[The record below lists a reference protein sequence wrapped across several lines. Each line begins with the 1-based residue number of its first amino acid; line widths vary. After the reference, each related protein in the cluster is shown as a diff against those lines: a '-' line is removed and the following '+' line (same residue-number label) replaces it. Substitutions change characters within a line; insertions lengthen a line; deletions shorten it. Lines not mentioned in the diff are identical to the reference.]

1 MYKILVKKQLAPSVQ
16 LFEVEAPLIARKAQP
31 GQFVILRIDEDGER
45 IPLTIADFN
54 RETGTITIIFQEV
67 GASTVELGLLNEG
80 DFLLDLV
87 GPLGKATHIE
97 KMGTVV
103 CVGGGIGIA
112 PVYPIARGMKEA
124 GNEVISIIG
133 ARSEDILIY
142 EKEMAAVSDELIITT
157 DDGSKGRKA
166 LVTQPLKELLDSD
179 KNISLVVAIGP
190 VIMMKF
196 VAETTRPYGVP
207 TVVSLNP
214 IMVDGTG
221 MCGGC
226 RVSVGNEN
234 KFACVDG
241 PEFDGHKVDFDVL
254 MSRQRMYKPQEK
266 QHTEHGADKRES
278 GCKCHSH

>member
-1 MYKILVKKQLAPSVQ
+1 MYKILVKQQLAPSVQ
-16 LFEVEAPLIARKAQP
+16 LFEVEAPLIAKKSKP
-31 GQFVILRIDEDGER
+31 GQFVILRVNEHGER

-54 RETGTITIIFQEV
+54 RARGSITLIFQEV
-67 GASTVELGLLNEG
+67 GASTLELGRLQQG

-87 GPLGKATHIE
+87 GPLGKPTHID
-97 KMGTVV
+97 KFGTVV

-112 PVYPIARGMKEA
+112 PVYPIARGLKEA

-133 ARSEDILIY
+133 ARSEEILIY
-142 EKEMAAVSDELIITT
+142 EAEMAAVSDQLIITT
-157 DDGSKGRKA
+157 DDGSKGLKA

-179 KNISLVVAIGP
+179 KTVRLVVAVGP

-226 RVSVGNEN
+226 RVSVGQEN

-241 PEFDGHKVDFDVL
+241 PEFDAHKVDFENL
-254 MSRQRMYKPQEK
+254 MARQRMYKPQEK
-266 QHTEHGADKRES
+266 QHSAHIAGKREE
-278 GCKCHSH
+278 GCKCHAH

>member
-1 MYKILVKKQLAPSVQ
+1 MYKILVKQQLAPSVQ
-16 LFEVEAPLIARKAQP
+16 LFEVEAPLIANKAKP
-31 GQFVILRIDEDGER
+31 GQFVILRINEEGER

-54 RETGTITIIFQEV
+54 REKGTITLIFQEV

-80 DFLLDLV
+80 EFLLDLV

-97 KMGTVV
+97 KIGTVV

-142 EKEMAAVSDELIITT
+142 EQEMAAISDELIITT
-157 DDGSKGRKA
+157 DDGSKGLKA
-166 LVTQPLKELLDSD
+166 LVTQPLKEILDSD
-179 KNISLVVAIGP
+179 KAISLVVAIGP

-241 PEFDGHKVDFDVL
+241 PEFDGHKVDFDIL
-254 MSRQRMYKPQEK
+254 MARQRMYKQHEK
-266 QHTEHGADKRES
+266 QYSEHVAGKG

>member
-1 MYKILVKKQLAPSVQ
+1 MKQQLAPSVQ
-16 LFEVEAPLIARKAQP
+16 LFEVQAPLIAKKAKP
-31 GQFVILRIDEDGER
+31 GQFVILRVNEEGER

-54 RETGTITIIFQEV
+54 REKGTITLIFQEV

-80 DFLLDLV
+80 EFLLDLV

-142 EKEMAAVSDELIITT
+142 EEEMAAVSDELIITT

-179 KNISLVVAIGP
+179 KTISLVVAIGP

-226 RVSVGNEN
+226 RVSVGQEN

-241 PEFDGHKVDFDVL
+241 PEFDAHKVDFESL
-254 MSRQRMYKPQEK
+254 MARQRMYKPHEK
-266 QHTEHGADKRES
+266 QHSEHINGKKEG

>member
-1 MYKILVKKQLAPSVQ
+1 MYKILVKQQLAPSVQ
-16 LFEVEAPLIARKAQP
+16 LFEVEAPLIAKKAKP
-31 GQFVILRIDEDGER
+31 GQFVILRINEDGER

-54 RETGTITIIFQEV
+54 REKGTITLIFQEV

-97 KMGTVV
+97 KIGTVV

-112 PVYPIARGMKEA
+112 PIYPIARGMKEA

-142 EKEMAAVSDELIITT
+142 EQEMAAISDELIITT
-157 DDGSKGRKA
+157 DDGSKGLKA

-179 KNISLVVAIGP
+179 KTISLIVAIGP

-241 PEFDGHKVDFDVL
+241 PEFDGHKVDFDIV
-254 MSRQRMYKPQEK
+254 MARQRMYKPHEK
-266 QHTEHGADKRES
+266 QHSEHVAGKG

>member
-16 LFEVEAPLIARKAQP
+16 LFEVEAPLIARKAKP
-31 GQFVILRIDEDGER
+31 GQFIILRIDQDGER

-54 RETGTITIIFQEV
+54 RDKGSITLIFQEV
-67 GASTVELGLLNEG
+67 GATTVALGQLNQG
-80 DFLLDLV
+80 DFILDLV

-97 KMGTVV
+97 KLGTVV
-103 CVGGGIGIA
+103 CIGGGIGIA

-142 EKEMAAVSDELIITT
+142 EEEMAAVSDELIITT

-179 KNISLVVAIGP
+179 KTISLVVAIGP

-254 MSRQRMYKPQEK
+254 MSRQRMYKAHEK
-266 QHTEHGADKRES
+266 KHSEHVSASREG
-278 GCKCHSH
+278 GCSCQSR

>member
-1 MYKILVKKQLAPSVQ
+1 MYRILVKQQLAPSVQ
-16 LFEVEAPLIARKAQP
+16 LFEVEAPLIARKAKP
-31 GQFVILRIDEDGER
+31 GQFVILRVNEEGER

-54 RETGTITIIFQEV
+54 REKGSITLIFQEV
-67 GASTVELGLLNEG
+67 GASTIELGLLKEG
-80 DFLLDLV
+80 EFLLDLV
-87 GPLGKATHIE
+87 GPLGKPTHIE
-97 KMGTVV
+97 KFGTVV

-112 PVYPIARGMKEA
+112 PVYPIARGLKEA

-133 ARSEDILIY
+133 ARSKDILIY
-142 EKEMAAVSDELIITT
+142 EEEMAAVSDELIITT
-157 DDGSKGRKA
+157 DDGSKGSKA
-166 LVTQPLKELLDSD
+166 LVTEPLKKLLESD
-179 KNISLVVAIGP
+179 KTISLVVAIGP

-196 VAETTRPYGVP
+196 VAETTRPYGVS

-226 RVSVGNEN
+226 RVSVGQEN

-241 PEFDGHKVDFDVL
+241 PEFDAHQVDFESL
-254 MSRQRMYKPQEK
+254 MARQRMYKPQEK
-266 QHTEHGADKRES
+266 QHSDYLAGKKEG

>member
-1 MYKILVKKQLAPSVQ
+1 VYRILVKQQLAPSVQ
-16 LFEVEAPLIARKAQP
+16 LFEVAASLIARKAKP
-31 GQFVILRIDEDGER
+31 GQFVILRVNETSER

-54 RETGTITIIFQEV
+54 REKGSITLIFQEV
-67 GASTVELGLLNEG
+67 GASTTELGFLNEG
-80 DFLLDLV
+80 EFLLDLV
-87 GPLGKATHIE
+87 GPLGKPTHIE
-97 KMGTVV
+97 KFGTVV
-103 CVGGGIGIA
+103 CAGGGIGIA
-112 PVYPIARGMKEA
+112 PVYPIARGLKEA

-133 ARSEDILIY
+133 ARSKDILIY
-142 EKEMAAVSDELIITT
+142 EEEMAAVSDNLIITT
-157 DDGSKGRKA
+157 DDGSKGIKA

-179 KNISLVVAIGP
+179 KTISLVVAIGP

-226 RVSVGNEN
+226 RVSVGQEN

-241 PEFDGHKVDFDVL
+241 PEFDAHKVDFESL
-254 MSRQRMYKPQEK
+254 MARQRMYKPHEK
-266 QHTEHGADKRES
+266 QHSEHFAGKKEG